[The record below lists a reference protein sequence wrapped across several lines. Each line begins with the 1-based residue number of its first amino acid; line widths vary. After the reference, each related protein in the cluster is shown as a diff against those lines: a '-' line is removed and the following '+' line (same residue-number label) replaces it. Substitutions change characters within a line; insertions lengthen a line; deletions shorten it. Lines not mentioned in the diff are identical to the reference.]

1 MIDHRTKSNFMTVAA
16 ALLLLYIFT
25 PLGDVVNGFLV
36 NGGYIA
42 EVGNERGALSQELP
56 VQQMIQPTAEYR
68 ISPTEAPVP
77 TVPPQQFEG
86 TVPVNNP
93 VMEAS
98 IQDDDGQDGQRS
110 GSDNE
115 RTSMG
120 ASPSLPESN
129 GTGNNRILFW
139 RDTNENCMIDNGE
152 QSPNFML
159 GIISSTGQE
168 QKVVT
173 DNAGAIWAND
183 GDYISFMSNGFY
195 VSSDAVSNNLNVYSL
210 SRIQGTYY
218 VQLSYDATYK
228 ARCE

>member
-42 EVGNERGALSQELP
+42 EVGNERGPLSQELP
-56 VQQMIQPTAEYR
+56 VQQMVQPTAEYR
-68 ISPTEAPVP
+68 ISPTEVPAPNVH
-77 TVPPQQFEG
+77 PQQFEG

-98 IQDDDGQDGQRS
+98 IQGDDGQDGQRS
-110 GSDNE
+110 GGNE
-115 RTSMG
+115 RESMG
-120 ASPSLPESN
+120 ASLSLPESN

-139 RDTNENCMIDNGE
+139 RDTNENCMIDSDE

-159 GIISSTGQE
+159 SIISSTGQE

-173 DNAGAIWAND
+173 DNSGSIWANE
-183 GDYISFMSNGFY
+183 GDFISFVSNGFY
-195 VSSDAVSNNLNVYSL
+195 LSPDAVSNNLDVYSL

-218 VQLSYDATYK
+218 VNISYDATYK
-228 ARCE
+228 GRCE

>member
-1 MIDHRTKSNFMTVAA
+1 MIDHRTKSNFMTVVA

-42 EVGNERGALSQELP
+42 EVGNERGPLSQELP
-56 VQQMIQPTAEYR
+56 VQQMVQPTAEYR
-68 ISPTEAPVP
+68 ISPTEVPAPNVH
-77 TVPPQQFEG
+77 PQQFEG

-98 IQDDDGQDGQRS
+98 IQGDDRQDGQRS
-110 GSDNE
+110 GGNE
-115 RTSMG
+115 RESMG
-120 ASPSLPESN
+120 ASLSLPESN

-139 RDTNENCMIDNGE
+139 RDTNENCMIDSDE

-159 GIISSTGQE
+159 SIISSTGQE

-173 DNAGAIWAND
+173 DNSGSIWANE
-183 GDYISFMSNGFY
+183 GDYISFVSNGFY
-195 VSSDAVSNNLNVYSL
+195 LSPDAVSNNLDVYSL

-218 VQLSYDATYK
+218 VNISYDATYK
-228 ARCE
+228 GRCE